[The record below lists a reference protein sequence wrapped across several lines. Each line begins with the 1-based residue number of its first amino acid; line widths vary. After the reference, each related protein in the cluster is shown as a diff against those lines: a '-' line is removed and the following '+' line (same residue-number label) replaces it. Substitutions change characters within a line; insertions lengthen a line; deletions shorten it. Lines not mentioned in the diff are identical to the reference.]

1 MLGVNSPI
9 RIITYLII
17 GSLAAVFLPQHL
29 AAESPGRI
37 IERITNDWMPPK
49 QEDYHDFIYLL
60 DSFTGEGKK
69 YRDIENDKTLTS
81 IKKLLNQSNISQA
94 TRAGLMIRLTQLY
107 VQNTVKER
115 EKAIKL
121 YRKKYDSWL
130 DLEARVRGEAP
141 EADLATSQN
150 YARKAIQAYRDLF
163 NGFPKFNNDPELL
176 YQMANL
182 QLLVDNPN
190 ASLYYEK
197 IIKQFSKSVWAKKS
211 LLGLGEYFFAK
222 KNLTK
227 AAQFYTQGM
236 KTGLV
241 GITQYAQYKL
251 SWVYGLEAFAGNR
264 INREKVTKMEFLLRK
279 IASKSGL
286 GSANFQMSAAY
297 KLLKRN
303 ATNDLIWLWSE
314 SFNFQSA
321 TTFFLNVANNKEA
334 YFNTVERLGWKF
346 ELANNPQKAADFYHI
361 LFKKAPGRK
370 NQIRLQLR
378 LIELLFKNDK
388 PIEVVTEVQDLA
400 KTLSDKNGGWLKIN
414 RSNVKLQKQARV
426 KAHQL
431 IVEKSAHYYKLFNSS
446 QKIAYLR
453 ATNILFALYI
463 FLFPNGLEIANIRF
477 NYAVTL
483 EKLGK
488 IEEAVLQYHIVA
500 KFKKSNAEQRTY
512 SAEKMINLQT
522 NLVKKT
528 KFPKVPK
535 AGTLKKAIKI
545 PRQKQILID
554 VTDTYLVLYPNNQ
567 KSSSLRFNAAK
578 IMFDYGHY
586 KKALARFQDTV
597 RLGPSSPESKTTV
610 RIVLTYFEL
619 NRNWFGL
626 TTWSEKFIKF
636 EQQLGKEMAIFIVEK
651 LKKGMWQIA
660 LAYQAAKKYEKAAEA
675 FIAYQKRLPTD
686 KVADKA
692 LFNAMTLYFSLGN
705 GKKGIAVGQSLLSTY
720 PKSGFGANTL
730 FAIGRAYQSLNQYR
744 SAAEAYEKFS
754 IRYPKDNRSPQ
765 VLYQAGQIY
774 KGLNNLDRSSLLLAN
789 ISAKYPNSS
798 FAPKALL
805 ETAEIHLKLDQFNKA
820 ANAYQVYLNKYKN
833 INAETTLFALAQVT
847 VLTTPNIPSSANKP
861 QLLQLETNLKTKP
874 RKFAEKA
881 REALT
886 KFYLDITNALV
897 LDFSQQKVAYYDFNE
912 YQTSIQ
918 SYMQHIARLEGFF
931 ARLIN
936 IASVE
941 GLTEAYYKLGTV
953 YEQAMSALVKKWNM
967 DCLREDEAR
976 DILNAKERITLS
988 LRDKLV
994 KSFQN
999 AYEYARQNK
1008 VFTQYRNRSLEK
1020 LSQLLPSKY
1029 KSLKEG
1035 VMAPA
1040 PAK

>member
-1 MLGVNSPI
+1 
-9 RIITYLII
+9 
-17 GSLAAVFLPQHL
+17 
-29 AAESPGRI
+29 
-37 IERITNDWMPPK
+37 MP
-49 QEDYHDFIYLL
+49 
-60 DSFTGEGKK
+60 
-69 YRDIENDKTLTS
+69 
-81 IKKLLNQSNISQA
+81 
-94 TRAGLMIRLTQLY
+94 
-107 VQNTVKER
+107 
-115 EKAIKL
+115 
-121 YRKKYDSWL
+121 
-130 DLEARVRGEAP
+130 
-141 EADLATSQN
+141 
-150 YARKAIQAYRDLF
+150 
-163 NGFPKFNNDPELL
+163 
-176 YQMANL
+176 
-182 QLLVDNPN
+182 
-190 ASLYYEK
+190 
-197 IIKQFSKSVWAKKS
+197 
-211 LLGLGEYFFAK
+211 
-222 KNLTK
+222 
-227 AAQFYTQGM
+227 
-236 KTGLV
+236 
-241 GITQYAQYKL
+241 
-251 SWVYGLEAFAGNR
+251 
-264 INREKVTKMEFLLRK
+264 KVT
-279 IASKSGL
+279 
-286 GSANFQMSAAY
+286 
-297 KLLKRN
+297 
-303 ATNDLIWLWSE
+303 
-314 SFNFQSA
+314 
-321 TTFFLNVANNKEA
+321 
-334 YFNTVERLGWKF
+334 
-346 ELANNPQKAADFYHI
+346 
-361 LFKKAPGRK
+361 
-370 NQIRLQLR
+370 
-378 LIELLFKNDK
+378 
-388 PIEVVTEVQDLA
+388 
-400 KTLSDKNGGWLKIN
+400 
-414 RSNVKLQKQARV
+414 
-426 KAHQL
+426 
-431 IVEKSAHYYKLFNSS
+431 
-446 QKIAYLR
+446 
-453 ATNILFALYI
+453 
-463 FLFPNGLEIANIRF
+463 
-477 NYAVTL
+477 
-483 EKLGK
+483 
-488 IEEAVLQYHIVA
+488 
-500 KFKKSNAEQRTY
+500 
-512 SAEKMINLQT
+512 
-522 NLVKKT
+522 
-528 KFPKVPK
+528 K
-535 AGTLKKAIKI
+535 AGTLKKSIKI
-545 PRQKQILID
+545 PIQKQILID

-765 VLYQAGQIY
+765 VLYQAGKIY
-774 KGLNNLDRSSLLLAN
+774 KGLNTLDRSSLLLAN
-789 ISAKYPNSS
+789 ISAKYPTSS

-953 YEQAMSALVKKWNM
+953 YEQAMSSFVKKWNM
-967 DCLREDEAR
+967 DGLREDEAR

>member
-1 MLGVNSPI
+1 MLVANSPVKA
-9 RIITYLII
+9 IIC
-17 GSLAAVFLPQHL
+17 VFLGLILSTLNSDYL

-37 IERITNDWMPPK
+37 YERVTNDWRAPQ
-49 QEDYHDFIYLL
+49 QEEYHDFIYLL
-60 DSFTGEGKK
+60 DYFTGEGKK
-69 YRDIENDKTLTS
+69 YRDIENDKTLAT
-81 IKKLLNQSNISQA
+81 IKKLLNQSNISKA

-115 EKAIKL
+115 EKSIKL
-121 YRKKYDSWL
+121 YRKKYDNWL
-130 DLEARVRGEAP
+130 DLEADVRGDPP
-141 EADLATSQN
+141 EADLTTSQN

-182 QLLVDNPN
+182 QLLVENPN
-190 ASLYYEK
+190 AALYFEK
-197 IIKQFSKSVWAKKS
+197 IIKQFGKTVWAKKS

-222 KNLTK
+222 KNLIK
-227 AAQFYTQGM
+227 SKQYYSQAM
-236 KTGLV
+236 KTGVV
-241 GITQYAQYKL
+241 GIAQYAQYKL
-251 SWVYGLEAFAGNR
+251 AWVYGLEAFLGNKIHR
-264 INREKVTKMEFLLRK
+264 DKVGKMEVLVRR
-279 IASKSGL
+279 IASKSGV
-286 GSANFQMSAAY
+286 GSASFQSSAAY
-297 KLLKRN
+297 KLLRRN

-314 SFNFQSA
+314 SFNFKAA
-321 TTFFLNVANNKEA
+321 TTFFLNVTKNREA

-388 PIEVVTEVQDLA
+388 PIDVVTEVQDLA
-400 KTLSDKNGGWLKIN
+400 KTLSDKNGGWLKTN
-414 RSNVKLQKQARV
+414 KSNIKLQKKARL
-426 KAHQL
+426 KTHQL
-431 IVEKSAHYYKLFNSS
+431 IVEKSSHYYRLYNTS
-446 QKIAYLR
+446 QKLNYLK
-453 ATNILFALYI
+453 ATNILYALYI
-463 FLFPNGLEIANIRF
+463 FLFPNGIEIPNIRF
-477 NYAVTL
+477 NYAITL

-500 KFKKSNAEQRTY
+500 KFKKSNAEQRNY
-512 SAEKMINLQT
+512 SAEKMIALQT

-528 KFPKVPK
+528 KFPPVPK
-535 AGTLKKAIKI
+535 PGSLKKSIKI
-545 PRQKQILID
+545 PRQKKILID
-554 VTDTYLVLYPNNQ
+554 VTDTYLVFFPNNP
-567 KSSSLRFNAAK
+567 KSSNLRFNAAK

-597 RLGPSSPESKTTV
+597 RLGPTSPESKTTV
-610 RIVLTYFEL
+610 RIVLSYFDV
-619 NRNWFGL
+619 NRDWFGL
-626 TTWSEKFIKF
+626 TAWSEKFIKF
-636 EQQLGKEMAIFIVEK
+636 EQQLGKEMAIFIIEK

-660 LAYQAAKKYEKAAEA
+660 LAYQAVKKYEKAAEA

-705 GKKGIAVGQSLLSTY
+705 GKKGILVGQSLLSTY
-720 PKSGFGANTL
+720 PKSGYGANTL

-754 IRYPKDNRSPQ
+754 IRYPQDKRSPQ

-789 ISAKYPNSS
+789 ISSKYPTSN

-805 ETAEIHLKLDQFNKA
+805 ETAEINLKLDEFNKA
-820 ANAYQVYLNKYKN
+820 ASAYQTYLNKYRN
-833 INAETTLFALAQVT
+833 LNAETALFAQAQVT
-847 VLTTPNIPSSANKP
+847 VLTTPNIPSSANNP
-861 QLLQLETNLKTKP
+861 QLLQLEGKLKSKP

-886 KFYLDITNALV
+886 RFYLDITNALV

-912 YQTSIQ
+912 YQSSIQ
-918 SYMQHIARLEGFF
+918 SYMQHIARLEAFF

-953 YEQAMSALVKKWNM
+953 YEQAMSSFVKKWNM
-967 DCLREDEAR
+967 DGLRDDEAR
-976 DILNAKERITLS
+976 DILNAKERITIS
-988 LRDKLV
+988 LRDKLL
-994 KSFQN
+994 KSYQN
-999 AYEYARQNK
+999 AYEFARQNK
-1008 VFTQYRNRSLEK
+1008 VFTSYRNRSLEK
-1020 LSQLLPSKY
+1020 LSELLPSKY

-1035 VMAPA
+1035 VMSPA
-1040 PAK
+1040 QAK